1 MQILYIDN
9 RNEQIHIGKI
19 LKDFS
24 EEMIKI
30 KMMNLKYSTKS
41 WKFISLTH
49 FSKSDHS
56 SDIIS

>member
-41 WKFISLTH
+41 
-49 FSKSDHS
+49 
-56 SDIIS
+56 